1 MSRNSPLISILI
13 PSYKPRHF
21 EIALTS
27 ALAQTWANKEIVVSD
42 DCPTEA
48 IAEICGHYPGIRYSR
63 NPIPGSQNNVLRLIG
78 LAQGEFVK
86 FLMDDDLL
94 HPLCVGQMADAF
106 ANVPSAT
113 LAFSSR
119 DLIDAENRII
129 QRPRAFQV
137 KDMITVIPGA
147 QLLHR
152 CISDALN
159 HIGELTT
166 AMMRRR
172 DIVDADGRP
181 TLFEFHG
188 REITGLGDMSA
199 WMNLC
204 QRGDAIYFAE
214 PLSYFRMHREASTS
228 TTHTAAYRAGVTDW
242 LIFADFALRD
252 PHFSP
257 QDRLKCLIKI
267 RERLQRKLPL
277 IPDLQTELQQVEGL
291 IARQS
296 AA

>member
-1 MSRNSPLISILI
+1 MTDSAPLISILI

-27 ALAQTWANKEIVVSD
+27 ALAQTWANKEIIVSD

-48 IAEICGHYPGIRYSR
+48 IAAVCARYPGIRYSR
-63 NPIPGSQNNVLRLIG
+63 NPNPGSQNNVLRLIG

-94 HPLCVGQMADAF
+94 HPLCIGQMVAAF
-106 ANVPSAT
+106 ANAPSAT

-119 DLIDAENRII
+119 DLIDADNRII

-137 KDMITVIPGA
+137 RDLVTVIPGA

-159 HIGELTT
+159 HVGELTT

-172 DIVDADGRP
+172 DIVDAAGRP

-188 REITGLGDMSA
+188 RDVTGLGDMSA

-242 LIFADFALRD
+242 LIFADFALHD
-252 PHFSP
+252 PRFSRE
-257 QDRLKCLIKI
+257 DRLKCLGKI

>member
-1 MSRNSPLISILI
+1 MVDAPLVSILI

-27 ALAQTWANKEIVVSD
+27 ALAQTWANKEIIVSD
-42 DCPTEA
+42 DCLTDA
-48 IAEICGHYPGIRYSR
+48 IAEICARYPGIQYSR
-63 NPIPGSQNNVLRLIG
+63 NPNPGSQNNVLRLIG
-78 LAQGEFVK
+78 LARGEFVK

-94 HPLCVGQMADAF
+94 HPLCIGQMASAF

-113 LAFSSR
+113 LAFSPR
-119 DLIDAENRII
+119 DLIDTDNRII

-137 KDMITVIPGA
+137 KDMVTVIPGG

-152 CISDALN
+152 CITDALN

-166 AMMRRR
+166 VMMRKR
-172 DIVDADGRP
+172 DIVDAAGRP
-181 TLFEFHG
+181 NLFEFQR

-204 QRGDAIYFAE
+204 ARGDAIYFAE

-242 LIFADFALRD
+242 LIFADYALKD
-252 PHFSP
+252 PRFSR
-257 QDRLKCLIKI
+257 QDRLKCLGKI

-277 IPDLQTELQQVEGL
+277 IPDLEAELQQVEQWIAGL
-291 IARQS
+291 PPV
-296 AA
+296 

>member
-1 MSRNSPLISILI
+1 MTDSSPLISILI

-27 ALAQTWANKEIVVSD
+27 ALAQTWANKEIIVSD
-42 DCPTEA
+42 DCPSEA
-48 IAEICGHYPGIRYSR
+48 IADICARYPGIRYSR
-63 NPIPGSQNNVLRLIG
+63 NPNPGSQNNVLRLIG

-94 HPLCVGQMADAF
+94 HPLCIGQMAAAF

-119 DLIDAENRII
+119 DLIDADNRVI

-137 KDMITVIPGA
+137 KDIITVIPGA

-166 AMMRRR
+166 AMMRRC
-172 DIVDADGRP
+172 DIVDAAGRP

-188 REITGLGDMSA
+188 REVSGLGDMSA

-204 QRGDAIYFAE
+204 ERGDAIYFAE

-228 TTHTAAYRAGVTDW
+228 TTHTAAYRAGVADW

-252 PHFSP
+252 PRFSR
-257 QDRLKCLIKI
+257 QDRLKCLGKI

-277 IPDLQTELQQVEGL
+277 IPDLQAELRQVEGL